1 MAILGSGG
9 SGVGNNVISFQQSA
23 SWTPAY
29 NMEAIVYVI
38 GGGGSGG
45 CCGNGNANG
54 TVEVTGGGAGGTAV
68 SKLTLLS
75 SVTYTVTI
83 GSGGAHVAKG
93 SGSPDFA
100 GGNAG
105 GNSSL
110 AGSNISTMT
119 GNGGAAGEGSASGG
133 AASGGSASGG
143 NIANLTGGASGA
155 VSASSKLASGGG
167 GVNLF
172 GFVKA
177 SSADATYDI
186 GEGGTAF
193 PNQYMATDGDNN
205 PYYYYGYAY
214 YKNPPAAFDS
224 LASAEAVTAPIPYQV
239 GSYYRPYYSRGQ
251 KPVGNTYKGSTDMAQ
266 VIIASSNYYS
276 DPAVPFV
283 GGYGLYGNIGAS
295 LHAQAGCCGS
305 GGGAAFNNYTN
316 KNGVSGG
323 GGGGL
328 ILVLPIEIG

>member
-38 GGGGSGG
+38 GAGGSGG

-54 TVEVTGGGAGGTAV
+54 NVEVTGGGAGGTAL

-93 SGSPDFA
+93 SSSPEFA

-110 AGSNISTMT
+110 AGSNITTMT
-119 GNGGAAGEGSASGG
+119 GNGGAAGQGSTSGG

-143 NIANLTGGASGA
+143 NIANLTGGGSSA
-155 VSASSKLASGGG
+155 VTASSKLASGGG

-177 SSADATYDI
+177 SGVDSSYAI

-193 PNQYMATDGDNN
+193 PNQFMATDGDNQ
-205 PYYYYGYAY
+205 PYHIYNYHFQ
-214 YKNPPAAFDS
+214 KNPPAAFDS
-224 LASAEAVTAPIPYQV
+224 LASAEATTTPINYQI
-239 GSYYRPYYSRGQ
+239 GTYYRPYMSRGQ
-251 KPVGNTYKGSTDMAQ
+251 KPVGNTFKGSLDVNQ
-266 VIIASSNYYS
+266 VNVGTSNKYA
-276 DPAVPFV
+276 DPPVPFV
-283 GGYGLYGNIGAS
+283 GGYGVYFNSNAS

-305 GGGAAFNNYTN
+305 GGGSAFNNYGS

>member
-45 CCGNGNANG
+45 CCGNGNNNG
-54 TVEVTGGGAGGTAV
+54 SVEVTGGGAGGTAV

-93 SGSPDFA
+93 TGSPDFID
-100 GGNAG
+100 GNAG

-110 AGSNISTMT
+110 AGSNITTMT
-119 GNGGAAGEGSASGG
+119 GNGGAAGEGSTSGG

-143 NIANLTGGASGA
+143 NMANLTGGASAA
-155 VSASSKLASGGG
+155 VTASSKAASGGG

-177 SSADATYDI
+177 SGQAAQSK
-186 GEGGTAF
+186 GEGGTAY

-205 PYYYYGYAY
+205 GLYYYGTAY
-214 YKNPPAAFDS
+214 YKNTPAAFDS
-224 LASAEAVTAPIPYQV
+224 LASAEATTSPIPYQV

-251 KPVGNTYKGSTDMAQ
+251 KPVGSTYKASTDLNQ
-266 VIIASSNYYS
+266 VNLSDNKYA

-283 GGYGLYGNIGAS
+283 GGAGLYGNVSATV
-295 LHAQAGCCGS
+295 HAQAGCCGS

-316 KNGVSGG
+316 KNGASGG

-328 ILVLPIEIG
+328 ILILPIEIG